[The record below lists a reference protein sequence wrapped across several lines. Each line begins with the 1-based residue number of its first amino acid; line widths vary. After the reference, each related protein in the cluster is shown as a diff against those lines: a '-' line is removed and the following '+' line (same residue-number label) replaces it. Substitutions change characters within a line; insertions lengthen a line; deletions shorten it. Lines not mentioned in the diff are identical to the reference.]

1 MRPSPWRAT
10 RTVSRCLGDLVV
22 EFPYLIFEQEP
33 RAGEHIRIWREQED
47 RFSFEHLMPTGK
59 GITIPCASLSE
70 ALSLWEGFKAKMLIQ
85 ERTAKA

>member
-1 MRPSPWRAT
+1 M
-10 RTVSRCLGDLVV
+10 

-59 GITIPCASLSE
+59 GITIPCSTLSE
-70 ALSLWEGFKAKMLIQ
+70 ALSLWESLKAEITLR
-85 ERTAKA
+85 ERAAST

>member
-1 MRPSPWRAT
+1 
-10 RTVSRCLGDLVV
+10 V

-59 GITIPCASLSE
+59 GITIPCSTLSE
-70 ALSLWEGFKAKMLIQ
+70 ALSLWESLKAKIVLE